1 MLPNGGLLID
11 TPGIRELQ
19 LWGDE
24 DDLSENFND
33 ITTLARRCK
42 FTTCSHTSEPGCAV
56 QEALRAHILSV
67 DHYANYLKMKGELG
81 GLKAKRN
88 ALARHNNKRS
98 AKAIA
103 NQTKDALR
111 EMRED
116 I

>member
-56 QEALRAHILSV
+56 QEALRAHILSA